1 MNDSRLRRPSALRT
15 LRVGEMK
22 VSYVPDGAMLLK
34 PAGIP
39 PVAVDRHWSRYGAY
53 LNDTRRL
60 VANTGGL
67 LVEHGARALLIDA
80 GFGPRAVP
88 EDPAHPDRGA
98 VHGGSLPG
106 NLALLGRSPDDIDT
120 VAFTHLHPDH
130 VGWACVDPPL
140 FTRATFVI
148 PKGEWD
154 HRDPALTA
162 LEPRTRPAV
171 PGEEIFPGVH
181 ALALPGH
188 TAGHTGFV
196 IASHGVRLLA
206 FGDALLSSLQIR
218 HPEWSAVTDADPAG
232 SERRRRDLIAELLRP
247 DTLGFG
253 IHFADVVF
261 GRVRPHDDG
270 EGDNA
275 IWHPL

>member
-1 MNDSRLRRPSALRT
+1 MNDSRLRRPSAVRT
-15 LRVGEMK
+15 VHVGELK

-34 PAGIP
+34 PAGSLP
-39 PVAVDRHWSRYGAY
+39 AAVDRNWSRYGSY

-67 LVEHGARALLIDA
+67 LVEHGSRALLIDA

-88 EDPAHPDRGA
+88 EDPDHPDRGA

-106 NLALLGRSPDDIDT
+106 NLALLGRSPEDIET

-130 VGWACVDPPL
+130 IGWACVDPPL
-140 FTRATFVI
+140 FTRAAFVV
-148 PKGEWD
+148 PKAEWD
-154 HRDPALTA
+154 DRDPVLTA
-162 LEPRTRPAV
+162 LEPRTRLVLPD
-171 PGEEIFPGVH
+171 EEVFPGVRTM
-181 ALALPGH
+181 ALPGH

-196 IASHGVRLLA
+196 ITSHGTRLLA
-206 FGDALLSSLQIR
+206 FGDAMLSSLQLQ
-218 HPEWSAVTDADPAG
+218 HPEWSATPESDPAA
-232 SERRRRDLIAELLRP
+232 SEHHRRHLITELLRP

-261 GRVRPHDDG
+261 GRAQPHG
-270 EGDNA
+270 RNA
-275 IWHPL
+275 TWHPL

>member
-1 MNDSRLRRPSALRT
+1 MNDSRLRRPSAVRT
-15 LRVGEMK
+15 LRVGELK

-39 PVAVDRHWSRYGAY
+39 PAAVDRHWSRYGAY

-67 LVEHGARALLIDA
+67 LVEHGGRALLIDA

-106 NLALLGRSPDDIDT
+106 NLALLGRSPDDIET

-140 FTRATFVI
+140 FTRATFLI
-148 PKGEWD
+148 PKAQWD
-154 HRDPALTA
+154 HRDRALTA
-162 LEPRTRPAV
+162 LEPRTRPV
-171 PGEEIFPGVH
+171 LPGEEIFPGVR
-181 ALALPGH
+181 ALDLPGR

-196 IASHGVRLLA
+196 IASHGARLLA
-206 FGDALLSSLQIR
+206 FGDALLSSLQVR
-218 HPEWSAVTDADPAG
+218 HPEWSAVSDADPAG
-232 SERRRRDLIAELLRP
+232 SERHRRGLIAELLRP

-261 GRVRPHDDG
+261 GRVRPH
-270 EGDNA
+270 GDSA
-275 IWHPL
+275 LWHPL

>member
-1 MNDSRLRRPSALRT
+1 MNDSRLRRPSAVRT
-15 LRVGEMK
+15 LRVGEIR

-34 PAGIP
+34 PAGSLP
-39 PVAVDRHWSRYGAY
+39 ATVDRHWSRYGAY

-67 LVEHGARALLIDA
+67 LVEHGTRALLIDA

-88 EDPAHPDRGA
+88 EDPDHPDRGA

-106 NLALLGRSPDDIDT
+106 NLALLGRSPNDIET

-130 VGWACVDPPL
+130 TGWACVDPPL

-148 PKGEWD
+148 PKAEWD
-154 HRDPALTA
+154 HCDPMVAA
-162 LEPRTRPAV
+162 LEARTRLVLA
-171 PGEEIFPGVH
+171 GDEIFPGVH
-181 ALALPGH
+181 AVALPGH

-206 FGDALLSSLQIR
+206 FGDAMLSPCRYGTPSGPPPPTPTPPGR
-218 HPEWSAVTDADPAG
+218 S
-232 SERRRRDLIAELLRP
+232 SIA
-247 DTLGFG
+247 
-253 IHFADVVF
+253 A
-261 GRVRPHDDG
+261 
-270 EGDNA
+270 A
-275 IWHPL
+275 

>member
-1 MNDSRLRRPSALRT
+1 MNDSRLRRPSAVRT
-15 LRVGEMK
+15 VRVGEMK

-34 PAGIP
+34 PAGRLP
-39 PVAVDRHWSRYGAY
+39 AAVDRHWSSYSAH

-67 LVEHGARALLIDA
+67 LVEHGTRALLIDA

-106 NLALLGRSPDDIDT
+106 NLALLGRSPKDIET
-120 VAFTHLHPDH
+120 VAFTHLHADH
-130 VGWACVDPPL
+130 IGWACVDPPL
-140 FTRATFVI
+140 FTRATFVV
-148 PKGEWD
+148 PKAEWD
-154 HRDPALTA
+154 DRDPAVAA
-162 LEPRTRPAV
+162 LEPRTRLVLAGDEV
-171 PGEEIFPGVH
+171 FPGVH
-181 ALALPGH
+181 AVALPGH

-196 IASHGVRLLA
+196 IASHGTRLLA
-206 FGDALLSSLQIR
+206 FGDALLSPLQIR
-218 HPEWSAVTDADPAG
+218 HPEWSAIADADADPAR
-232 SERRRRDLIAELLRP
+232 SERHRRCLIAELLRP

-261 GRVRPHDDG
+261 GRVRSHG
-270 EGDNA
+270 QRA
-275 IWHPL
+275 AWHPL

>member
-1 MNDSRLRRPSALRT
+1 MNDSRLRRPSAVRT

-34 PAGIP
+34 PAGSLP
-39 PVAVDRHWSRYGAY
+39 AAVDRHWSRYGAY

-67 LVEHGARALLIDA
+67 LVEHGTRALLIDA

-88 EDPAHPDRGA
+88 EDPDHPDRGA

-106 NLALLGRSPDDIDT
+106 NLALLGRSPNDIET

-130 VGWACVDPPL
+130 IGWACVDPPL

-148 PKGEWD
+148 PKAEWD
-154 HRDPALTA
+154 HRDPAVAA
-162 LEPRTRPAV
+162 LEPRTRLVLAGDEV
-171 PGEEIFPGVH
+171 FPGVH
-181 ALALPGH
+181 AMALPGH

-196 IASHGVRLLA
+196 IASHGTRLLA
-206 FGDALLSSLQIR
+206 FGDAMLSSLQIR
-218 HPEWSAVTDADPAG
+218 HPEWSAISDADPAR
-232 SERRRRDLIAELLRP
+232 SEFHRRCLIAELLRP

-261 GRVRPHDDG
+261 GRVRSQG
-270 EGDNA
+270 QRA
-275 IWHPL
+275 AWHPL

>member
-1 MNDSRLRRPSALRT
+1 MNDSRLRRPSAVRT

-34 PAGIP
+34 PAGGP
-39 PVAVDRHWSRYGAY
+39 PATADRHWSGYSAY

-67 LVEHGARALLIDA
+67 LVEHGTRALLIDA

-88 EDPAHPDRGA
+88 ENSDHPDRGA

-106 NLALLGRSPDDIDT
+106 NLALLGRSPTDIET

-130 VGWACVDPPL
+130 IGWACVDPPL

-148 PKGEWD
+148 PKAEWD
-154 HRDPALTA
+154 HCDPEVAA
-162 LEPRTRPAV
+162 LEARTRLVLA
-171 PGEEIFPGVH
+171 GEEVFPGVH
-181 ALALPGH
+181 AVALPGH

-206 FGDALLSSLQIR
+206 FGDAMLTSLQIR
-218 HPEWSAVTDADPAG
+218 HPEWSAISDADPDR
-232 SERRRRDLIAELLRP
+232 SELHRRRLIAELLRP

-261 GRVRPHDDG
+261 GRVRPDG
-270 EGDNA
+270 REA
-275 IWHPL
+275 AWHPL

>member
-1 MNDSRLRRPSALRT
+1 MNDSRLRRPSAVRT
-15 LRVGEMK
+15 LRVGELK

-34 PAGIP
+34 PAGSP
-39 PVAVDRHWSRYGAY
+39 PAAVDRHWSRYGAY

-88 EDPAHPDRGA
+88 EDPGHPDRGA

-106 NLALLGRSPDDIDT
+106 NLALLGRSPEDIET

-130 VGWACVDPPL
+130 TGWACVDPPL

-148 PKGEWD
+148 PKTEWDQD
-154 HRDPALTA
+154 HRDPALEA
-162 LEPRTRPAV
+162 LEPRTRLVLA
-171 PGEEIFPGVH
+171 GDEIFPGVH
-181 ALALPGH
+181 AMALPGH

-196 IASHGVRLLA
+196 IASHGARLLA

-218 HPEWSAVTDADPAG
+218 HPEWSAISDADPTR
-232 SERRRRDLIAELLRP
+232 SERHRRHLIAELLRP

-261 GRVRPHDDG
+261 GRVRAHG
-270 EGDNA
+270 ENA
-275 IWHPL
+275 VWHPL

>member
-1 MNDSRLRRPSALRT
+1 MNDSRLRRPSAVRT

-34 PAGIP
+34 PAGGP
-39 PVAVDRHWSRYGAY
+39 PATADRHWSGYSAY

-67 LVEHGARALLIDA
+67 LVEHGTRALLIDA

-88 EDPAHPDRGA
+88 ENSDHPDRGA

-106 NLALLGRSPDDIDT
+106 NLALLGRSPTDIET

-130 VGWACVDPPL
+130 IGWACVDPPL

-148 PKGEWD
+148 PKAEWD
-154 HRDPALTA
+154 HCDPEVAA
-162 LEPRTRPAV
+162 LEARTRLVLA
-171 PGEEIFPGVH
+171 GEEVFPGVH
-181 ALALPGH
+181 AVALPGH

-206 FGDALLSSLQIR
+206 FGDAMLSSLQIR
-218 HPEWSAVTDADPAG
+218 HPEWSAISDADPDR
-232 SERRRRDLIAELLRP
+232 SELHRRRLIAELLRP

-261 GRVRPHDDG
+261 GRVRPDG
-270 EGDNA
+270 REA
-275 IWHPL
+275 AWHPL